1 MALRH
6 AAARFAALGAVSSTT
21 ATRAFGTSAMR
32 ATEAQKESIASFM
45 SAFEAVKPS
54 TMDNPSTPSD
64 FMKPLPEVPAT
75 PPAKLT
81 LNFYVPHNVEFDG
94 AEVEQV
100 QVPATSGD
108 MGVLPGHVPTVVQM
122 RPGVVAVTLNDKDVQ
137 KVRARVMTEHT
148 LDCRGDEIERRARH
162 ARDRAAGNPTA
173 KSSRAASRSFPCRA
187 NARNR
192 HVPVFVFPP
201 PPRASFA
208 SPLTS
213 VPLAPPTYVARLEQY
228 FVSSGFAFVHA
239 DSTTDICAV
248 EAVPVEQLDAEA
260 VKKGLADYQ
269 AKLVNAK
276 DDYEKASAQIGIEV
290 CGAMNSALGN

>member
-1 MALRH
+1 
-6 AAARFAALGAVSSTT
+6 
-21 ATRAFGTSAMR
+21 MR

-54 TMDNPSTPSD
+54 TMDNPSTPSA

-81 LNFYVPHNVEFDG
+81 LNFYVPHNIEFDG
-94 AEVEQV
+94 AEVDQV

-122 RPGVVAVTLNDKDVQ
+122 RPGVVAVTLNDKEVQ
-137 KVRARVMTEHT
+137 KVRARVITKRS
-148 LDCRGDEIERRARH
+148 LDGAYDEIERRARR

-173 KSSRAASRSFPCRA
+173 KSTVYGIAL
-187 NARNR
+187 
-192 HVPVFVFPP
+192 VPVSNRARFPGIGTKSASGFFLSVRRVRSRDRSP
-201 PPRASFA
+201 PLSFL
-208 SPLTS
+208 S
-213 VPLAPPTYVARLEQY
+213 QY

>member
-6 AAARFAALGAVSSTT
+6 AAARFAAFGAVSSTT

-32 ATEAQKESIASFM
+32 ATEAQKESISSFM

-122 RPGVVAVTLNDKDVQ
+122 RPGVVAVTLNDKEVQ
-137 KVRARVMTEHT
+137 KVRARVITKRS
-148 LDCRGDEIERRARH
+148 LDGAYDEIERRARR

-173 KSSRAASRSFPCRA
+173 KSTVYGIAL
-187 NARNR
+187 
-192 HVPVFVFPP
+192 VPVSNRARFPGIGTKSASGFFLSVRRVRSRDRSP
-201 PPRASFA
+201 PLSFL
-208 SPLTS
+208 S
-213 VPLAPPTYVARLEQY
+213 QY